1 MSLIVTMANGQQV
14 EHKFSS
20 GSEMAKW
27 AFLYRP
33 DLMRGV
39 TND

>member
-1 MSLIVTMANGQQV
+1 MCLVVMFGNQPVQHRFANG
-14 EHKFSS
+14 E
-20 GSEMAKW
+20 EMAKW
-27 AFLYRP
+27 CFQHRP